1 MAYAVGQGGC
11 LTRCD
16 ATAFP
21 RGGLMGLSDRCTGA
35 IPRIDTLCRTIVA
48 ECVKRGFQGVLADF
62 ETNPYSDRLSFL
74 SRLSARLSAR
84 GMALYCP
91 LSLPAEGAM
100 LLVGTG
106 LSGGSLRALLE
117 ETACRYGAERLALDL
132 ERVMM
137 DFPLPCPSGC
147 GTPLTREELLAL
159 REKHPSSVYF
169 SRELMAKY
177 FTYSAGS
184 GTHFVLFD
192 DAETLRQKVKL
203 AQNLGIQTAF
213 LMFPEIVDRH
223 PELCAARCAAG
234 GIAAPQALHGAKGAI
249 LFCEREWPPLNPPR
263 ERFCHCKRAARRAA
277 MLADCTFC
285 VRQSRICPCY
295 TT

>member
-21 RGGLMGLSDRCTGA
+21 RGGLIGLSDRCTGA

-74 SRLSARLSAR
+74 SHLSARLSAR

-91 LSLPAEGAM
+91 LSLPAEGAA

-117 ETACRYGAERLALDL
+117 ET
-132 ERVMM
+132 VMM

-177 FTYSAGS
+177 FTYSAGN

-213 LMFPEIVDRH
+213 LMFPEISDLL
-223 PELCAARCAAG
+223 PEL
-234 GIAAPQALHGAKGAI
+234 
-249 LFCEREWPPLNPPR
+249 
-263 ERFCHCKRAARRAA
+263 
-277 MLADCTFC
+277 
-285 VRQSRICPCY
+285 
-295 TT
+295 

>member
-84 GMALYCP
+84 GMAL
-91 LSLPAEGAM
+91 
-100 LLVGTG
+100 
-106 LSGGSLRALLE
+106 
-117 ETACRYGAERLALDL
+117 DL

-177 FTYSAGS
+177 FTYSAGN

-213 LMFPEIVDRH
+213 LMFPEISDLL
-223 PELCAARCAAG
+223 PEL
-234 GIAAPQALHGAKGAI
+234 
-249 LFCEREWPPLNPPR
+249 
-263 ERFCHCKRAARRAA
+263 
-277 MLADCTFC
+277 
-285 VRQSRICPCY
+285 
-295 TT
+295 

>member
-1 MAYAVGQGGC
+1 MP
-11 LTRCD
+11 D
-16 ATAFP
+16 ALRRNGLPARRAHGPFRP
-21 RGGLMGLSDRCTGA
+21 LHRGDPTHRHALPHHR
-35 IPRIDTLCRTIVA
+35 
-48 ECVKRGFQGVLADF
+48 RGMRQ
-62 ETNPYSDRLSFL
+62 
-74 SRLSARLSAR
+74 ARLSGRA
-84 GMALYCP
+84 GYCP
-91 LSLPAEGAM
+91 LSLPAEGAA

-137 DFPLPCPSGC
+137 DFSLPCPSGC

-177 FTYSAGS
+177 FTYSAGN

-213 LMFPEIVDRH
+213 LMFPEISDLL
-223 PELCAARCAAG
+223 PEL
-234 GIAAPQALHGAKGAI
+234 
-249 LFCEREWPPLNPPR
+249 
-263 ERFCHCKRAARRAA
+263 
-277 MLADCTFC
+277 
-285 VRQSRICPCY
+285 
-295 TT
+295 

>member
-91 LSLPAEGAM
+91 LSLPAEGAI

-213 LMFPEIVDRH
+213 LDVSGDVRS
-223 PELCAARCAAG
+223 G
-234 GIAAPQALHGAKGAI
+234 TGALSG
-249 LFCEREWPPLNPPR
+249 
-263 ERFCHCKRAARRAA
+263 AARRSGDSSAA
-277 MLADCTFC
+277 GAARGKGGHSLSQKRMAPFKSPKRKVFTLQANSSKRCDAC
-285 VRQSRICPCY
+285 RLHLLRAAEPHLPLL
-295 TT
+295 

>member
-91 LSLPAEGAM
+91 LSLPAEGAA

-192 DAETLRQKVKL
+192 DAEPCGKRSSLR
-203 AQNLGIQTAF
+203 
-213 LMFPEIVDRH
+213 
-223 PELCAARCAAG
+223 
-234 GIAAPQALHGAKGAI
+234 
-249 LFCEREWPPLNPPR
+249 
-263 ERFCHCKRAARRAA
+263 
-277 MLADCTFC
+277 
-285 VRQSRICPCY
+285 RI
-295 TT
+295 

>member
-48 ECVKRGFQGVLADF
+48 ECIKRGFQGVLADF

-74 SRLSARLSAR
+74 SRLSARLSAQ

-117 ETACRYGAERLALDL
+117 ENR
-132 ERVMM
+132 
-137 DFPLPCPSGC
+137 
-147 GTPLTREELLAL
+147 AL
-159 REKHPSSVYF
+159 RDEIERKLIEHLGV
-169 SRELMAKY
+169 A
-177 FTYSAGS
+177 S
-184 GTHFVLFD
+184 GPAVPGVPD
-192 DAETLRQKVKL
+192 DAD
-203 AQNLGIQTAF
+203 G
-213 LMFPEIVDRH
+213 MSD
-223 PELCAARCAAG
+223 AG
-234 GIAAPQALHGAKGAI
+234 MVEDD
-249 LFCEREWPPLNPPR
+249 FD
-263 ERFCHCKRAARRAA
+263 
-277 MLADCTFC
+277 M
-285 VRQSRICPCY
+285 
-295 TT
+295 

>member
-91 LSLPAEGAM
+91 LSLPAEGAA

-117 ETACRYGAERLALDL
+117 EPPPLWRGASGARLGTRNDGLS
-132 ERVMM
+132 
-137 DFPLPCPSGC
+137 PPCPSGC

-177 FTYSAGS
+177 FTYSAGN

-213 LMFPEIVDRH
+213 LMFPEISDLL
-223 PELCAARCAAG
+223 PEL
-234 GIAAPQALHGAKGAI
+234 
-249 LFCEREWPPLNPPR
+249 
-263 ERFCHCKRAARRAA
+263 
-277 MLADCTFC
+277 
-285 VRQSRICPCY
+285 
-295 TT
+295 

>member
-1 MAYAVGQGGC
+1 
-11 LTRCD
+11 
-16 ATAFP
+16 
-21 RGGLMGLSDRCTGA
+21 MGLSDRCTGA
-35 IPRIDTLCRTIVA
+35 LPRTDTLCRAIVC
-48 ECVKRGFQGVLADF
+48 ECARRHFRGVLADF
-62 ETNPYSDRLSFL
+62 ESGSPSDRLAFL
-74 SRLSARLSAR
+74 TRLAGALSAR
-84 GMALYCP
+84 GMRLCCP
-91 LSLPAEGAM
+91 AALPADGAT

-177 FTYSAGS
+177 FTYSAGN

-192 DAETLRQKVKL
+192 DAETLRQKVRL
-203 AQNLGIQTAF
+203 AQSLGIREAF
-213 LMFPEIVDRH
+213 IMYPEVADIL
-223 PELCAARCAAG
+223 PELGR
-234 GIAAPQALHGAKGAI
+234 
-249 LFCEREWPPLNPPR
+249 W
-263 ERFCHCKRAARRAA
+263 
-277 MLADCTFC
+277 
-285 VRQSRICPCY
+285 
-295 TT
+295 

>member
-16 ATAFP
+16 TTAFP

-91 LSLPAEGAM
+91 LSLPAEGAA

-147 GTPLTREELLAL
+147 GTPLTREELLA
-159 REKHPSSVYF
+159 
-169 SRELMAKY
+169 KY
-177 FTYSAGS
+177 FTYSEGN

-192 DAETLRQKVKL
+192 DAETLRQKVRL
-203 AQNLGIQTAF
+203 AQGLGIQTAF
-213 LMFPEIVDRH
+213 LMFPEISDLL
-223 PELCAARCAAG
+223 PEL
-234 GIAAPQALHGAKGAI
+234 
-249 LFCEREWPPLNPPR
+249 
-263 ERFCHCKRAARRAA
+263 
-277 MLADCTFC
+277 
-285 VRQSRICPCY
+285 
-295 TT
+295 

>member
-1 MAYAVGQGGC
+1 MKRFTNHPEPWGEFIDVKFWPEIKHPERYAGKE
-11 LTRCD
+11 L
-16 ATAFP
+16 F
-21 RGGLMGLSDRCTGA
+21 
-35 IPRIDTLCRTIVA
+35 LCYVT
-48 ECVKRGFQGVLADF
+48 D
-62 ETNPYSDRLSFL
+62 PYQ
-74 SRLSARLSAR
+74 
-84 GMALYCP
+84 P
-91 LSLPAEGAM
+91 
-100 LLVGTG
+100 
-106 LSGGSLRALLE
+106 LE

-213 LMFPEIVDRH
+213 LMFPEMSDLV
-223 PELCAARCAAG
+223 PEL
-234 GIAAPQALHGAKGAI
+234 
-249 LFCEREWPPLNPPR
+249 
-263 ERFCHCKRAARRAA
+263 
-277 MLADCTFC
+277 
-285 VRQSRICPCY
+285 
-295 TT
+295 

>member
-1 MAYAVGQGGC
+1 MAYAVGQGGY

-16 ATAFP
+16 TTAFP
-21 RGGLMGLSDRCTGA
+21 RGGLMGLSDRCTGP
-35 IPRIDTLCRTIVA
+35 IPRIDALCRTIVA

-62 ETNPYSDRLSFL
+62 ETNPYPGRLSFL

-84 GMALYCP
+84 RMTLYCP
-91 LSLPAEGAM
+91 LSLPAEGTT

-117 ETACRYGAERLALDL
+117 ETACRYGKERLSLDL

-147 GTPLTREELLAL
+147 GTPLTREELVTL
-159 REKHPSSVYF
+159 RESHPSSVYF

-177 FTYSAGS
+177 FTYSAGN

-192 DAETLRQKVKL
+192 DAETLRQKVRL
-203 AQNLGIQTAF
+203 AQGLGIQTAF
-213 LMFPEIVDRH
+213 LMFPEISDLL
-223 PELCAARCAAG
+223 PEL
-234 GIAAPQALHGAKGAI
+234 
-249 LFCEREWPPLNPPR
+249 
-263 ERFCHCKRAARRAA
+263 
-277 MLADCTFC
+277 
-285 VRQSRICPCY
+285 
-295 TT
+295 